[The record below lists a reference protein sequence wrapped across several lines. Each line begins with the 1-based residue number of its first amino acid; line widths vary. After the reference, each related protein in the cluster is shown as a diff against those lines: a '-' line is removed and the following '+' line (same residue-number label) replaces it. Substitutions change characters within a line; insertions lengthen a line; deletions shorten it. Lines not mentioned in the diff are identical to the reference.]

1 MEESITT
8 AASGLK
14 IVKNNS
20 SSWSSEGLFLNYS
33 EDAPINPTSNGQTVM
48 VHIENIK
55 KWIYYFIKLLDFSAT
70 AATTSASISNN

>member
-1 MEESITT
+1 MEESITA

-33 EDAPINPTSNGQTVM
+33 EDAPINQTVL
-48 VHIENIK
+48 VNIENIK
-55 KWIYYFIKLLDFSAT
+55 K
-70 AATTSASISNN
+70 

>member
-1 MEESITT
+1 MEESITA

-33 EDAPINPTSNGQTVM
+33 EDAPINPANNGQTVM
-48 VHIENIK
+48 VNIENIK
-55 KWIYYFIKLLDFSAT
+55 NNLL
-70 AATTSASISNN
+70 SNY

>member
-20 SSWSSEGLFLNYS
+20 SPWSSEGLFLNYS
-33 EDAPINPTSNGQTVM
+33 EDAPINTTNNGQTVM
-48 VHIENIK
+48 VNIENIK
-55 KWIYYFIKLLDFSAT
+55 NNLL
-70 AATTSASISNN
+70 SNY